1 MKINVPNGRG
11 VAVFDVPDANLL
23 GVYESSVNRVAPPAD
38 AVAEVVAAIEH
49 PIGSPRLRELAKGQQ
64 NIVIIASDHTRPVPS
79 KVIMPQML
87 AEIREG
93 NPSAD
98 ITILIATG
106 MHRGTTLEELK
117 EKFGDEIVRNETI
130 IVHESHDDAL
140 QTYLGVLPSGGELW
154 VDRVAAEADLL
165 VSEGFIEPHFFA
177 GFSGGRKSILP
188 GIAGMKTVM
197 ANHCGMFIKSPQAR
211 TGILEGNP
219 IHRDMVWAAQKI
231 GLKFIVN
238 VVINGE
244 KKVMKAFA
252 GDCLAAHAAGCD
264 YLNGLCR
271 IDVPKADIVIT
282 SNGGYPLDQNIY
294 QSVKGMTA
302 GEAAAKEGGVIVMSS
317 SCSNGHGGESFYKFM
332 AEMPS
337 AKALYEQLGEVP
349 QAETKADQWQ
359 AQILARVMAHHDVI
373 VLCDECS
380 RGLVKEMGMH
390 PVATA
395 DEAMSLAFKLK
406 GKNATVAAIPD
417 GVSVIVKGLVVSG

>member
-38 AVAEVVAAIEH
+38 AEAEVVAAIEH
-49 PIGSPRLRELAKGQQ
+49 PIGSPRLRELAKGQR

-79 KVIMPQML
+79 KVIMPKML

-117 EKFGDEIVRNETI
+117 EKFGDEIVENETI
-130 IVHESHDDAL
+130 IVHEAHDDAL

-177 GFSGGRKSILP
+177 GFSGGRKSVLP
-188 GIAGMKTVM
+188 GIAGMKTVL
-197 ANHCGMFIKSPQAR
+197 ANHCGMFIKSPKAR

-337 AKALYEQLGEVP
+337 AKALYEQLGAIP
-349 QAETKADQWQ
+349 QAETKPDQWQ

-380 RGLVKEMGMH
+380 RRLVKEMGMH

-406 GKNATVAAIPD
+406 GKDATVAAIPD
-417 GVSVIVKGLVVSG
+417 GVSVIVSG

>member
-11 VAVFDVPDANLL
+11 VAVFDVPDSNLL

-38 AVAEVVAAIEH
+38 AEAEVVAALEN
-49 PIGSPRLRELAKGQQ
+49 PIGSTHLRELAVGKQ

-87 AEIREG
+87 AEIRAG

-106 MHRGTTLEELK
+106 MHRGTTLDELK
-117 EKFGDEIVRNETI
+117 EKFGEKIVEEEQI
-130 IVHESHDDAL
+130 IVHEAHDDAL
-140 QTYLGVLPSGGELW
+140 QSYLGILPSGGELW

-188 GIAGMKTVM
+188 GIAGMTTVL
-197 ANHCGMFIKSPQAR
+197 ANHCGEFIHSPKAR

-238 VVINGE
+238 VVINGD

-252 GDCLAAHAAGCD
+252 GDCLAAHAAGCE

-271 IDVPKADIVIT
+271 IDVPMADIVIT

-317 SCSNGHGGESFYKFM
+317 SCSNGHGGEGFYKFM

-337 AKALYEQLGEVP
+337 AKALYEQLSAVP
-349 QAETKADQWQ
+349 QAETKPDQWQ

-380 RGLVKEMGMH
+380 RGLINKMGMH
-390 PVATA
+390 AVATPE
-395 DEAMSLAFKLK
+395 EAMSLAFKLK
-406 GKNATVAAIPD
+406 GKNATVAVIPD
-417 GVSVIVKGLVVSG
+417 GVSVIVSGQ

>member
-11 VAVFDVPDANLL
+11 VAVFDVPDSNLL

-38 AVAEVVAAIEH
+38 AEAEVVAALEN
-49 PIGSPRLRELAKGQQ
+49 PIGSTRLRELAVGKQ

-87 AEIREG
+87 AEIRAG

-106 MHRGTTLEELK
+106 MHRGTTLDELK
-117 EKFGDEIVRNETI
+117 EKFGEKIVEEEQI
-130 IVHESHDDAL
+130 IVHEAHDDAL
-140 QTYLGVLPSGGELW
+140 QSYLGILPSGGELW

-188 GIAGMKTVM
+188 GIAGMTTVL
-197 ANHCGMFIKSPQAR
+197 ANHCGEFIHSPKAR

-238 VVINGE
+238 VVINGD

-252 GDCLAAHAAGCD
+252 GDCLAAHAAGCN

-271 IDVPKADIVIT
+271 IDVPMADIVIT

-317 SCSNGHGGESFYKFM
+317 SCSNGHGGEGFYKFM

-337 AKALYEQLGEVP
+337 AKALYEQLSAIP
-349 QAETKADQWQ
+349 QAETKPDQWQ

-380 RGLVKEMGMH
+380 RDLINKMGMH
-390 PVATA
+390 AVATPE
-395 DEAMSLAFKLK
+395 EAMSLAFKLK

-417 GVSVIVKGLVVSG
+417 GVSVIVSGQ

>member
-1 MKINVPNGRG
+1 
-11 VAVFDVPDANLL
+11 
-23 GVYESSVNRVAPPAD
+23 
-38 AVAEVVAAIEH
+38 
-49 PIGSPRLRELAKGQQ
+49 
-64 NIVIIASDHTRPVPS
+64 
-79 KVIMPQML
+79 MPQML
-87 AEIREG
+87 AEIRAG

-106 MHRGTTLEELK
+106 MHRGTTLDELK
-117 EKFGDEIVRNETI
+117 EKFGEKIVEEEQI
-130 IVHESHDDAL
+130 IVHEAHDDAL
-140 QTYLGVLPSGGELW
+140 QSYLGILPSGGELW

-188 GIAGMKTVM
+188 GIAGMTTVL
-197 ANHCGMFIKSPQAR
+197 ANHCGEFIHSPKAR

-238 VVINGE
+238 VVINGD

-271 IDVPKADIVIT
+271 IDVPMADIVIT

-317 SCSNGHGGESFYKFM
+317 SCSNGHGGEGFYKFM

-337 AKALYEQLGEVP
+337 AKALYEQLSAVP
-349 QAETKADQWQ
+349 QAETKPDQWQ

-380 RGLVKEMGMH
+380 RGLINKMGMH
-390 PVATA
+390 AVATPE
-395 DEAMSLAFKLK
+395 EAMSLAFKLK

-417 GVSVIVKGLVVSG
+417 GVSVIVSGQ

>member
-1 MKINVPNGRG
+1 
-11 VAVFDVPDANLL
+11 
-23 GVYESSVNRVAPPAD
+23 
-38 AVAEVVAAIEH
+38 
-49 PIGSPRLRELAKGQQ
+49 
-64 NIVIIASDHTRPVPS
+64 
-79 KVIMPQML
+79 
-87 AEIREG
+87 
-93 NPSAD
+93 
-98 ITILIATG
+98 
-106 MHRGTTLEELK
+106 
-117 EKFGDEIVRNETI
+117 
-130 IVHESHDDAL
+130 L
-140 QTYLGVLPSGGELW
+140 QSYLGILPSGGELW

-188 GIAGMKTVM
+188 GIAGMTTVL
-197 ANHCGMFIKSPQAR
+197 ANHCGEFIHSPKAR

-238 VVINGE
+238 VVINGD

-252 GDCLAAHAAGCD
+252 GDCLAAHAAGCE

-271 IDVPKADIVIT
+271 IDVPMADIVIT

-317 SCSNGHGGESFYKFM
+317 SCSNGHGGEGFYKFM

-337 AKALYEQLGEVP
+337 AKALYEQLSAVP
-349 QAETKADQWQ
+349 QEETKPDQWQ

-380 RGLVKEMGMH
+380 RDLINKMGMH
-390 PVATA
+390 AVATPE
-395 DEAMSLAFKLK
+395 EAMSLAFKLK

-417 GVSVIVKGLVVSG
+417 GVSVIVKGQ